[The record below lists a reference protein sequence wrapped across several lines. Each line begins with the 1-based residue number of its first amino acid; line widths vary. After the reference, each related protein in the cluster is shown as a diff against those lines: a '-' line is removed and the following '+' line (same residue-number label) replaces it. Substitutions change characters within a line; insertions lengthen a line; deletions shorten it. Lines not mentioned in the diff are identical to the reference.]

1 MLTLS
6 STTGDGKGDREDRQE
21 EVVADRPR
29 KEAAKRPTQTRRR
42 TSVRRQELIAA
53 AARLFASRGYY
64 AVTVDD
70 IGQALG
76 LSGPAL
82 YRHFPSK
89 EALLVAVFDQVIE
102 HQRDRIRVIVSEARN
117 PTRALEAMVRLHVR
131 FAVEQRENMA
141 VWRQEFHHLPEADSW
156 RLRRAQRLYVEEW
169 VHVIH
174 ELRPELN
181 DASVRALVHGVLGLL
196 HSPSDFQSGL
206 PDEGVMNLLMSM
218 AVAAVYQASTDPL
231 DFTALAAR
239 SRASIRTA

>member
-1 MLTLS
+1 MAERA
-6 STTGDGKGDREDRQE
+6 K
-21 EVVADRPR
+21 

-70 IGQALG
+70 IGDALG

-102 HQRDRIRVIVSEARN
+102 QQRE
-117 PTRALEAMVRLHVR
+117 RAGDLLADAPDPATALTAMVRLHIE
-131 FAVEQRENMA
+131 FASEQRENMA

-156 RLRRAQRLYVEEW
+156 RLRRAPRPHVGGGGDRVPQLRPGFKDARGRGP
-169 VHVIH
+169 VHGGGALLQSPPALHSGVPHEGVIH
-174 ELRPELN
+174 P
-181 DASVRALVHGVLGLL
+181 LL
-196 HSPSDFQSGL
+196 SI
-206 PDEGVMNLLMSM
+206 
-218 AVAAVYQASTDPL
+218 AAGA
-231 DFTALAAR
+231 
-239 SRASIRTA
+239 

>member
-1 MLTLS
+1 MAPKKE
-6 STTGDGKGDREDRQE
+6 TGKRQ
-21 EVVADRPR
+21 
-29 KEAAKRPTQTRRR
+29 AAASEPVKRPTQTRRR
-42 TSVRRQELIAA
+42 TAVRRLELINA
-53 AARLFASRGYY
+53 AARLFASRSYY

-70 IGQALG
+70 LGEALG

-102 HQRDRIRVIVSEARN
+102 QQSERLRDALAGAAN
-117 PTRALEAMVRLHVR
+117 PRAALEAMVRSHVD

-169 VHVIH
+169 VHTVH

-196 HSPSDFQSGL
+196 QSPTDFQIGL
-206 PDEGVMNLLMSM
+206 GDDGVKILLMSM
-218 AVAAVYQASTDPL
+218 AVAAVFQGSTEPL
-231 DFTALAAR
+231 DFPALAGR
-239 SRASIRTA
+239 SRSKMRSA

>member
-1 MLTLS
+1 MAPKKETA
-6 STTGDGKGDREDRQE
+6 KRESAASE
-21 EVVADRPR
+21 P
-29 KEAAKRPTQTRRR
+29 AKRPPQTRRR
-42 TSVRRQELIAA
+42 TAVRRLELINA
-53 AARLFASRGYY
+53 AARLFASRSYY

-70 IGQALG
+70 IGEALG

-102 HQRDRIRVIVSEARN
+102 QQSERLHEALAEAGDPRA
-117 PTRALEAMVRLHVR
+117 ALESMVGSHVE

-169 VHVIH
+169 VHIVH
-174 ELRPELN
+174 ELRPDLN

-196 HSPSDFQSGL
+196 QSPSDFQSGL
-206 PDEGVMNLLMSM
+206 ADEGVKNLLMSM
-218 AVAAVYQASTDPL
+218 AVAAVFQGSTEPL
-231 DFTALAAR
+231 DFPALAGRGR
-239 SRASIRTA
+239 SKMRSA

>member
-1 MLTLS
+1 MLERPGT
-6 STTGDGKGDREDRQE
+6 EDAVAQRPKKQTEERQPAPE
-21 EVVADRPR
+21 PV
-29 KEAAKRPTQTRRR
+29 KQTRRR
-42 TSVRRQELIAA
+42 TSVRRPELIKA
-53 AARLFASRGYY
+53 AARLFASRSYY

-70 IGQALG
+70 IGEALG

-82 YRHFPSK
+82 YRHFASK

-102 HQRDRIRVIVSEARN
+102 QQRERLHDVLAGVAG
-117 PTRALEAMVRLHVR
+117 PAAALEAMVRSHVQ

-169 VHVIH
+169 VHVVH

-196 HSPSDFQSGL
+196 QSPSDFQSGL
-206 PDEGVMNLLMSM
+206 DDEGVINLLMSM
-218 AVAAVYQASTDPL
+218 AVAAVFQGSTEPL
-231 DFTALAAR
+231 DFPALANR
-239 SRASIRTA
+239 SRSKIRSA

>member
-1 MLTLS
+1 MAQPAKKE
-6 STTGDGKGDREDRQE
+6 TGKSQPAAREP
-21 EVVADRPR
+21 V
-29 KEAAKRPTQTRRR
+29 KRPTQTRRR
-42 TSVRRQELIAA
+42 TAVRRLELINA
-53 AARLFASRGYY
+53 AARLFASRSYY

-70 IGQALG
+70 IGEALG

-102 HQRDRIRVIVSEARN
+102 EQRERLLETLAEATE
-117 PTRALEAMVRLHVR
+117 PAAALESMIRSHVE

-169 VHVIH
+169 VHIVH

-196 HSPSDFQSGL
+196 QSPSDFQSGL
-206 PDEGVMNLLMSM
+206 ADDGVKNLLMSM
-218 AVAAVYQASTDPL
+218 ALAAVFQGSTEPL
-231 DFTALAAR
+231 DFSALATR
-239 SRASIRTA
+239 SRSKKRTA

>member
-1 MLTLS
+1 VAQRPKTE
-6 STTGDGKGDREDRQE
+6 TGKRQAAAREP
-21 EVVADRPR
+21 V
-29 KEAAKRPTQTRRR
+29 KRPTQTRRR
-42 TSVRRQELIAA
+42 TSVRRQELIKAA
-53 AARLFASRGYY
+53 AGLFASRSYY

-70 IGQALG
+70 IGEALG

-102 HQRDRIRVIVSEARN
+102 QQSERLRDLLSEVAEPRA
-117 PTRALEAMVRLHVR
+117 ALEAMVRLHVQ

-141 VWRQEFHHLPEADSW
+141 VWRQEFHHLPEAESW

-169 VHVIH
+169 VHVVH

-196 HSPSDFQSGL
+196 QSPSDFQSGL
-206 PDEGVMNLLMSM
+206 ADEGVINLLMSM
-218 AVAAVYQASTDPL
+218 AVAAVFQGSTEPL
-231 DFTALAAR
+231 DFPAQATR
-239 SRASIRTA
+239 SGSKIRSA

>member
-1 MLTLS
+1 VAQRPKTE
-6 STTGDGKGDREDRQE
+6 TGKRQ
-21 EVVADRPR
+21 
-29 KEAAKRPTQTRRR
+29 AAAHEPVKRPTQTRRR
-42 TSVRRQELIAA
+42 TSVRRQVLIKAA
-53 AARLFASRGYY
+53 AGLFASRSYY

-70 IGQALG
+70 IGEALG

-102 HQRDRIRVIVSEARN
+102 QQSERLRDLLSEVAEPRA
-117 PTRALEAMVRLHVR
+117 ALEAMVRLHVQ

-141 VWRQEFHHLPEADSW
+141 VWRQEFHHLPEAESW

-169 VHVIH
+169 VHVVH

-196 HSPSDFQSGL
+196 QSPSDFQSGL
-206 PDEGVMNLLMSM
+206 ADEGVINLLMSM
-218 AVAAVYQASTDPL
+218 AVAAVFQGTTEPL
-231 DFTALAAR
+231 DFPALATPIR
-239 SRASIRTA
+239 SKIRSA

>member
-1 MLTLS
+1 VIVAERA
-6 STTGDGKGDREDRQE
+6 KK
-21 EVVADRPR
+21 EVG
-29 KEAAKRPTQTRRR
+29 KRPTQTRRR
-42 TSVRRQELIAA
+42 TSVRRQELITA

-70 IGQALG
+70 IGEALG

-102 HQRDRIRVIVSEARN
+102 NQRDQIRGVLAEASD
-117 PTRALEAMVRLHVR
+117 PPAALEAMVRLHVK

-141 VWRQEFHHLPEADSW
+141 VWRQEFHHLPDADSW

-181 DASVRALVHGVLGLL
+181 DAGVRALVHGVLGLL
-196 HSPSDFQSGL
+196 QSPSDFQSGL
-206 PDEGVMNLLMSM
+206 ADEGVINLLMSM
-218 AVAAVYQASTDPL
+218 AVAAVFQASTEPL
-231 DFTALAAR
+231 DFPALAAKSR
-239 SRASIRTA
+239 SARSA

>member
-1 MLTLS
+1 MS
-6 STTGDGKGDREDRQE
+6 VPERAKKD
-21 EVVADRPR
+21 V
-29 KEAAKRPTQTRRR
+29 AKRPTQTRRR
-42 TSVRRQELIAA
+42 TSVRRQELITA

-70 IGQALG
+70 IGDALG

-102 HQRDRIRVIVSEARN
+102 NQRDQVRAVLAEADD
-117 PTRALEAMVRLHVR
+117 PPAALEAMVRLHVR

-169 VHVIH
+169 VHVVH

-196 HSPSDFQSGL
+196 QSPSDFQSGL
-206 PDEGVMNLLMSM
+206 ADEGVINLLMSM
-218 AVAAVYQASTDPL
+218 AVAAVFQGSTGPL
-231 DFTALAAR
+231 DFRALAAR
-239 SRASIRTA
+239 SRSKVRSA

>member
-1 MLTLS
+1 MA
-6 STTGDGKGDREDRQE
+6 E
-21 EVVADRPR
+21 RPK
-29 KEAAKRPTQTRRR
+29 KEAAKKAAAVKPPTQTRRR

-53 AARLFASRGYY
+53 AARLFAARGYY

-70 IGQALG
+70 LGEALG

-102 HQRDRIRVIVSEARN
+102 QQRDQIRVVVSEA
-117 PTRALEAMVRLHVR
+117 PDPPSALEAMVRLHVR
-131 FAVEQRENMA
+131 FAVEQRETMA

-181 DASVRALVHGVLGLL
+181 DAGVRALVHGVLGLL
-196 HSPSDFQSGL
+196 QSPSDFQSGL
-206 PDEGVMNLLMSM
+206 ADEGVMNLLMSM
-218 AVAAVYQASTDPL
+218 AVAAVFLGSTGAL
-231 DFTALAAR
+231 DFTALATRGR
-239 SRASIRTA
+239 SAIRTA

>member
-1 MLTLS
+1 M
-6 STTGDGKGDREDRQE
+6 R
-21 EVVADRPR
+21 
-29 KEAAKRPTQTRRR
+29 TRLRS
-42 TSVRRQELIAA
+42 SVRRKELISVATD
-53 AARLFASRGYY
+53 LFASRGYY

-70 IGQALG
+70 IGDALG

-102 HQRDRIRVIVSEARN
+102 NQRDQVRAVLAEADD
-117 PTRALEAMVRLHVR
+117 PPAALEAMVRLHVR

-181 DASVRALVHGVLGLL
+181 DAGVRALVHGVLGLL
-196 HSPSDFQSGL
+196 QSPSDFQSGL
-206 PDEGVMNLLMSM
+206 ADEGVINLLMSM
-218 AVAAVYQASTDPL
+218 AVAAVFQASTDAL
-231 DFTALAAR
+231 DFPALAAKSR
-239 SRASIRTA
+239 SAVRSA

>member
-1 MLTLS
+1 LAKLERPGRENAVAQRPKKE
-6 STTGDGKGDREDRQE
+6 TGKRQPAGE
-21 EVVADRPR
+21 PV
-29 KEAAKRPTQTRRR
+29 KRPTQTRRR
-42 TSVRRQELIAA
+42 TSVRRLELINA
-53 AARLFASRGYY
+53 AARLFASRSYY
-64 AVTVDD
+64 GVTVDD
-70 IGQALG
+70 IGDALG

-102 HQRDRIRVIVSEARN
+102 QQSERLHEALAEAGDPRA
-117 PTRALEAMVRLHVR
+117 ALESMVGSHVE

-169 VHVIH
+169 VHVVH

-196 HSPSDFQSGL
+196 QSPSDFQSGL
-206 PDEGVMNLLMSM
+206 ADEGVKNLLMSM
-218 AVAAVYQASTDPL
+218 AVAAVFQGSTEPL
-231 DFTALAAR
+231 DFSALAGRGR
-239 SRASIRTA
+239 SKMRSA